1 MSVGHL
7 DHVLTAYSTME
18 DVVWKSPSPIEDR
31 AVNSQDVISMSDG
44 HRNVV
49 IR

>member
-1 MSVGHL
+1 MLPNDKVSMSV
-7 DHVLTAYSTME
+7 DQ
-18 DVVWKSPSPIEDR
+18 
-31 AVNSQDVISMSDG
+31 AVNSKYVIKMSDG